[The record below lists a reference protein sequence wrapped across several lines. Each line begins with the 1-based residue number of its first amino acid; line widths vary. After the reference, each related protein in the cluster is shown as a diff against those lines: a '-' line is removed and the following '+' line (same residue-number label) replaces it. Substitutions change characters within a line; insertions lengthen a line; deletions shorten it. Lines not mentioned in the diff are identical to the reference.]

1 MADNHSKEVRSINMS
16 HIRSTNSKPEEI
28 VRKYLFAEGFRYR
41 KNVKKLPGC
50 PDIVLPKYKTV
61 IFVNGCFWHKHD
73 CPRFVW
79 PSSNH
84 DYWRPKILRNVE
96 RDNQSRKELETLGWK
111 VITVWECELKKKV
124 FEPLKDINFFM
135 NACTILNGTLAWDV
149 TGTRD
154 CSKCLDIDPEM
165 LYRLES
171 VSEKIA

>member
-1 MADNHSKEVRSINMS
+1 MADNHSKEARSMSMS

-79 PSSNH
+79 PSSNQ

-96 RDNQSRKELETLGWK
+96 RDNQSRKGLETLGWK
-111 VITVWECELKKKV
+111 VITVWECELKKNVLNETLGKLIA
-124 FEPLKDINFFM
+124 ELK
-135 NACTILNGTLAWDV
+135 A
-149 TGTRD
+149 
-154 CSKCLDIDPEM
+154 IDFSTDNKETT
-165 LYRLES
+165 
-171 VSEKIA
+171 